1 MVDLLKQKH
10 PEPDECSP
18 EALLQF
24 PFRSVHLVAYDDI
37 NDSLVLRA
45 AVLTKGSSGPS
56 RLDADS
62 WRRILPK

>member
-1 MVDLLKQKH
+1 MADLLKQKH

-18 EALLQF
+18 EALLQT

-45 AVLTKGSSGPS
+45 AVLTKGGSGPS
-56 RLDADS
+56 GIDADS
-62 WRRILPK
+62 WRSILPK